1 MGDEIIP
8 IDGKQDDVDNEIV
21 PHNPRDPHNAHNG
34 KQVSLVSLSLN
45 GKYVVTYSEDDKSIE
60 GWIVENSEP
69 ILLDPEANV
78 YKLPEVVNFIT
89 ELKVNDKI
97 VCYTYSDSNN
107 INIFEM
113 STKNQQIKVNPPPEN
128 LEFKINFKKDGNL
141 IIFNNDKISIYH
153 SAHDKISLM
162 SSHRLSSYNEVITG
176 VSIDDNNIW
185 IISPHYLFHWDLEKF
200 QLKFSYSLRFTTTYT
215 DEDDEGDK
223 SKNIDKKFTVIHKE
237 SLIGV
242 KYCNEIAIFLENV
255 HFPIRNIQLKD
266 TDTKI
271 EFCEVQNNDY
281 LLAFN
286 LPKKDEKKNIV
297 LYNINDINKQPIDV
311 SMIFN
316 ENKFI
321 LYEYNSES
329 KKAFG
334 LVDGKFSY
342 INLLDLNW
350 HEFFESHKDD
360 DDLVGWNDY
369 LGQTFKYYYN
379 DTLAIPDMENIKSLH
394 SPSKSKNMKEIRS
407 LFSDEYENKNIATKD
422 INFNNQKYKWRIEL
436 KNYKLDKLV
445 ENPDELGYLDEL
457 GKLDKLSVYSDKEF
471 LCSKDLGIKLTEFT
485 RLNWK
490 ILNNNALALRLNYDN
505 IIIYEYDIHNKCIKT
520 QYLLYKKE
528 GLIDFSGPILPMIDT
543 KDIANLKKDNHKQY
557 FTQLSESI
565 VSIIE
570 DERCLAKYGP
580 TLLSNLVKSADPKF
594 TRNIEDIYN
603 KCIKL
608 VKEDPKRNM
617 KFLNIITSSMNDLY
631 KKYPDYILKFNSEMF
646 MILDPFNERI
656 HSDGD
661 YSHFCTLCDEVEI
674 RKIDQSIKNIIKSIK
689 LIIELIKLII
699 ATILYLAILILLL
712 PFIPFIIILM
722 IICLIMGLGEM
733 IPFLSIFLLAIPY
746 YIVTSKP
753 FNMEK
758 QRKQQ
763 IVLIIP
769 YIDYS
774 RYPLE
779 YSFWKEI
786 FYPQS
791 SVFVNTCKKEFYSN
805 WNGEAIINFKW
816 KAFGRIYYFII
827 WSIFMVFLVCFTIAS
842 YPTNSITQ
850 KVRISLYQTSIA
862 FGFFHLIFELRQFI
876 WNPRKYFS
884 SIWNLFDL
892 SAYLSATIASIYWI
906 KYDDIPDWALSITC
920 ILLDL
925 KFLLFFRIFEY
936 FGIYFAIIFGVAKRV
951 FSFLLVLAII
961 IASFAHGFFL
971 LLHPRN
977 LLDSLNEQN
986 PNDSNNPWTLSNTY
1000 NQVDENG
1007 NILNETLIQVPSENT
1022 NLFYSYP
1029 TSLLATY
1036 LFLTGNQNSLSPWAP
1051 KPTTENTILFILMAV
1066 FSFLIVI
1073 YLMNLFIG
1081 LLNMAIEKDNDRA
1094 LYLVQKAEVIA
1105 EIELFY
1111 LLPHQRRWRSWFPE
1125 VIYCRVDVEKTRIY
1139 IKEAIKKGKWNMD
1152 DWPEMKHKI
1161 LKRLSVDDA
1170 IIDLAV

>member
-8 IDGKQDDVDNEIV
+8 IDEKQDDVDNEIV

-45 GKYVVTYSEDDKSIE
+45 
-60 GWIVENSEP
+60 
-69 ILLDPEANV
+69 DPEANV

-97 VCYTYSDSNN
+97 VCYTYSNSNN

-113 STKNQQIKVNPPPEN
+113 STKNQQIK
-128 LEFKINFKKDGNL
+128 DGDL
-141 IIFNNDKISIYH
+141 LIFNNDKISIYH

-185 IISPHYLFHWDLEKF
+185 IVSPHYLFHWDFEKF

-223 SKNIDKKFTVIHKE
+223 SKNIYKKFTVIHKE

-286 LPKKDEKKNIV
+286 LPKKDEKQNIV
-297 LYNINDINKQPIDV
+297 LYNINDINKQPIDA

-316 ENKFI
+316 EKKFI

-350 HEFFESHKDD
+350 HEFFESHKED

-394 SPSKSKNMKEIRS
+394 SPSESKNMKEIRS

-436 KNYKLDKLV
+436 KN
-445 ENPDELGYLDEL
+445 DELGE
-457 GKLDKLSVYSDKEF
+457 LSVYSDKEEF
-471 LCSKDLGIKLTEFT
+471 LCSKDLGIKFT

-520 QYLLYKKE
+520 QYFIYKKE

-570 DERCLAKYGP
+570 DKTHERCLAKYGP

-594 TRNIEDIYN
+594 T
-603 KCIKL
+603 
-608 VKEDPKRNM
+608 
-617 KFLNIITSSMNDLY
+617 
-631 KKYPDYILKFNSEMF
+631 
-646 MILDPFNERI
+646 
-656 HSDGD
+656 
-661 YSHFCTLCDEVEI
+661 
-674 RKIDQSIKNIIKSIK
+674 
-689 LIIELIKLII
+689 
-699 ATILYLAILILLL
+699 
-712 PFIPFIIILM
+712 LM
-722 IICLIMGLGEM
+722 G
-733 IPFLSIFLLAIPY
+733 
-746 YIVTSKP
+746 
-753 FNMEK
+753 
-758 QRKQQ
+758 
-763 IVLIIP
+763 IIP
-769 YIDYS
+769 
-774 RYPLE
+774 
-779 YSFWKEI
+779 I
-786 FYPQS
+786 F
-791 SVFVNTCKKEFYSN
+791 V
-805 WNGEAIINFKW
+805 
-816 KAFGRIYYFII
+816 
-827 WSIFMVFLVCFTIAS
+827 
-842 YPTNSITQ
+842 
-850 KVRISLYQTSIA
+850 
-862 FGFFHLIFELRQFI
+862 
-876 WNPRKYFS
+876 
-884 SIWNLFDL
+884 LF
-892 SAYLSATIASIYWI
+892 A
-906 KYDDIPDWALSITC
+906 
-920 ILLDL
+920 
-925 KFLLFFRIFEY
+925 
-936 FGIYFAIIFGVAKRV
+936 
-951 FSFLLVLAII
+951 
-961 IASFAHGFFL
+961 
-971 LLHPRN
+971 
-977 LLDSLNEQN
+977 
-986 PNDSNNPWTLSNTY
+986 
-1000 NQVDENG
+1000 
-1007 NILNETLIQVPSENT
+1007 
-1022 NLFYSYP
+1022 
-1029 TSLLATY
+1029 
-1036 LFLTGNQNSLSPWAP
+1036 
-1051 KPTTENTILFILMAV
+1051 
-1066 FSFLIVI
+1066 
-1073 YLMNLFIG
+1073 
-1081 LLNMAIEKDNDRA
+1081 
-1094 LYLVQKAEVIA
+1094 
-1105 EIELFY
+1105 
-1111 LLPHQRRWRSWFPE
+1111 
-1125 VIYCRVDVEKTRIY
+1125 
-1139 IKEAIKKGKWNMD
+1139 
-1152 DWPEMKHKI
+1152 MK
-1161 LKRLSVDDA
+1161 
-1170 IIDLAV
+1170 